1 MTATVSF
8 PIELSNERRL
18 IVFVD
23 SKMRI
28 LIPNDLFMEREV
40 LRREVV
46 SAVAEKLLV
55 ELEHTVQN
63 NLEYD
68 LEKIAKCIKAF
79 DNLHA
84 YYPDEL

>member
-1 MTATVSF
+1 MTVTISL

-40 LRREVV
+40 LRGEVV
-46 SAVAEKLLV
+46 SAVAEKLLA

-68 LEKIAKCIKAF
+68 LEKIAKYIKAL
-79 DNLHA
+79 DNLRA
-84 YYPDEL
+84 YFPDEL